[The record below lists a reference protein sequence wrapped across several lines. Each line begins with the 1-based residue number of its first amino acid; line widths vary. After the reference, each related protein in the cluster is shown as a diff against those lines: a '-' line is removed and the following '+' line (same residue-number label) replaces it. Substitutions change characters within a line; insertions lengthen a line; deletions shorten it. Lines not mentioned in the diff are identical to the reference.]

1 LAGVSSGPDRRSS
14 IARPSATN
22 RLLEALPRADLTTL
36 EPDFERVKLAFK
48 STLHEPGSST
58 PFVHFPDSGVLSVL
72 TVLAD
77 GSAVELGHVGNEGMV
92 DISVFLGLEVSES
105 RIIVQ
110 VPGSARRM
118 HGEAFRRHLQ
128 GMPALRKLIGAYVL
142 EFFTMVAQTAAC
154 NRRHPIEQRL
164 ARWILMTH
172 DRVAE
177 PVFPVTQEFLAE
189 MLGAARPKVTRA
201 AQHLRSLGL
210 IAYERGTM
218 HVVDRAGLE
227 AAACECYQLI
237 WDRFERFEGPPS
249 ATEAAAPFVT

>member
-1 LAGVSSGPDRRSS
+1 MRR
-14 IARPSATN
+14 ITARN
-22 RLLEALPRADLTTL
+22 RLLDSLPAAEREALEADLT
-36 EPDFERVKLAFK
+36 VIKLVFK
-48 STLHEPGSST
+48 STLHEPGSAT
-58 PFVHFPDSGVLSVL
+58 PYVHFPDSGVLSVL

-92 DISVFLGLEVSES
+92 DISVFLGLEASES
-105 RIIVQ
+105 RTIVQ

-118 HGEAFRRHLQ
+118 PAGQFRRHLQ
-128 GMPALRKLIGAYVL
+128 RLPALRRHLGAYVL

-189 MLGAARPKVTRA
+189 MLGAARPKVTLA
-201 AQHLRSLGL
+201 AQHLRS
-210 IAYERGTM
+210 RG
-218 HVVDRAGLE
+218 VIDYRRGRVEVIDRAGLE
-227 AAACECYQLI
+227 AMACECYQLI
-237 WDRFERFEGPPS
+237 WDRFDRFEGQDDQPQA
-249 ATEAAAPFVT
+249 ATGGG

>member
-1 LAGVSSGPDRRSS
+1 M
-14 IARPSATN
+14 ARPTARN
-22 RLLEALPRADLTTL
+22 RLLEALPDAERKAVEADLEVVRL
-36 EPDFERVKLAFK
+36 VFK
-48 STLHEPGSST
+48 TTLHEPGNVT
-58 PFVHFPDSGVLSVL
+58 PYVHFPDSGVLSVL

-92 DISVFLGLEVSES
+92 DISVFLGLEASES

-110 VPGSARRM
+110 VPGTARRM
-118 HGEAFRRHLQ
+118 PGERFRRHLQ
-128 GMPALRKLIGAYVL
+128 TLPSLRRLIGAYVL

-154 NRRHPIEQRL
+154 NRRHAIEERL

-210 IAYERGTM
+210 IAYERGQM

-227 AAACECYQLI
+227 AVACECYQLI
-237 WDRFERFEGPPS
+237 WDRFERFEGQPAPV
-249 ATEAAAPFVT
+249 AAAPRA